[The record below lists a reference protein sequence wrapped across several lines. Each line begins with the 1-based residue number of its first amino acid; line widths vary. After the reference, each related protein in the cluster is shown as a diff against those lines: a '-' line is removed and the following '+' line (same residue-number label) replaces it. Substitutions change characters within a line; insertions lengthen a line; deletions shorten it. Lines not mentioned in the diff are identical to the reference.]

1 MSSVSGQV
9 AAIAPLPRREQ
20 RAAQDELRVGVV
32 DIGSNSIRLVVFDG
46 LKRVPV
52 PMFNEKVLPGLGR
65 GLAESGKLN
74 EEGVAVALDSLERF
88 AGLAR
93 AMGVARLDLLA
104 TAAVREASNG
114 PEFVAEVERR
124 CGRAVAILSGQE
136 EARLSALGVMS
147 GMPSARGVMGDLGGG
162 SLELVRLEAG
172 QVQDSVTLPL
182 GPLRLTDES
191 GGDRER
197 ALAFAARELDKVAW
211 LAEVPADAL
220 YPVGGAWRALARL
233 HMDHTVYPLHMIHGY
248 GIPRGEAEELVR
260 LVGRL
265 GKRSLARIGSVSKR
279 RLETLPLAALV
290 LEKVLERVKSKRV
303 VFSAFGLREGW
314 LFDSLP
320 EPERGLDPLLAAA
333 EDWAAREG
341 RFPQLAPALTD
352 WTAPLFPNESA
363 SAARLRSAACRLSDI
378 GWRYHP
384 DYRAEQI
391 LLRILRAQELFVEH
405 HERAFLGLALHHRYG
420 GKPEDEGLE
429 TTRALLRPNKTRRAE
444 ALGAALRLAYAT
456 CGGAE
461 QGLRETA
468 LSWDGKD
475 LRLLIPSDTSV
486 PPGQT
491 LERRLQ
497 TLADALDAGK
507 AEIVREAPKG

>member
-1 MSSVSGQV
+1 MTSLAQV
-9 AAIAPLPRREQ
+9 AAIAPLPKRDL
-20 RAAQDELRVGVV
+20 RAPQDEERVGVV

-52 PMFNEKVLPGLGR
+52 PLFNEKVLPGLGR
-65 GLAESGKLN
+65 GLAESGRLN
-74 EEGVAVALDSLERF
+74 EDGVAVALDSLERF

-114 PEFVAEVERR
+114 AGFVAEVERR
-124 CGRAVAILSGQE
+124 CGRPVTVLSGVE
-136 EARLSALGVMS
+136 EARLSALGVLS
-147 GMPSARGVMGDLGGG
+147 GMPTARGVMGDLGGG
-162 SLELVRLEAG
+162 SLELVRLEEG
-172 QVQDSVTLPL
+172 RVGESVTLPL
-182 GPLRLTDES
+182 GPLRLADES

-197 ALAFAARELDKVAW
+197 AAAFTLAQLDRVPW
-211 LAEVPADAL
+211 LAEAAPDAL
-220 YPVGGAWRALARL
+220 YPVGGAWRGLARL

-248 GIPRGEAEELVR
+248 GIPRAEAEELVR
-260 LVGRL
+260 LVSRL
-265 GKRSLARIGSVSKR
+265 GKRSLARIASVSKR

-314 LFDSLP
+314 VFDKLP
-320 EPERGLDPLLAAA
+320 DGERVLDPLLAAT
-333 EDWAAREG
+333 EEWTAREG
-341 RFPQLAPALTD
+341 RFPHLAAALID
-352 WTAPLFPNESA
+352 WTAPLFPGESA
-363 SAARLRSAACRLSDI
+363 SASRLRLAACRLSDV

-420 GKPEDEGLE
+420 GKAEDEGLD
-429 TTRALLRPNKTRRAE
+429 TVRALLRPSKARRAE
-444 ALGAALRLAYAT
+444 VLGTALRLAYAT

-461 QGLRETA
+461 QGLRETRLA
-468 LSWDGKD
+468 FENKT
-475 LRLLIPSDTSV
+475 LRLFIPPDTAV

-497 TLADALDAGK
+497 TLADALDAEG
-507 AEIVREAPKG
+507 AEIVRRAP

>member
-1 MSSVSGQV
+1 MPPPAQV
-9 AAIAPLPRREQ
+9 AAISPLPVRDS
-20 RAAQDELRVGVV
+20 RASELDERVGVV

-52 PMFNEKVLPGLGR
+52 PVFNEKVLPGLGR

-74 EEGVAVALDSLERF
+74 EEGVAVALESLERF

-93 AMGVARLDLLA
+93 AMGTARLDLLA
-104 TAAVREASNG
+104 TAAVREAGNG

-124 CGRAVAILSGQE
+124 CGRSVSILTGEE
-136 EARLSALGVMS
+136 EARLSALGVLS
-147 GMPSARGVMGDLGGG
+147 GLPGARGLMGDLGGG
-162 SLELVRLEAG
+162 SLELVRLDEGKAL
-172 QVQDSVTLPL
+172 DSITLPL
-182 GPLRLTDES
+182 GPLRLSDES

-197 ALAFAARELDKVAW
+197 AAVFVQRQLDRVPWLGEVAP
-211 LAEVPADAL
+211 EAL
-220 YPVGGAWRALARL
+220 YPVGGAWRGLARL
-233 HMDHTVYPLHMIHGY
+233 HMDHCAYPLHMIHGY

-279 RLETLPLAALV
+279 RLESLPLAALV
-290 LEKVLERVKSKRV
+290 LEKVLERVRSRRV

-314 LFDSLP
+314 VFDCLP
-320 EPERGLDPLLAAA
+320 DSERALDPLTAAA
-333 EDWAAREG
+333 ADWAAREG
-341 RFPQLAPALTD
+341 RFPHLAAALVD
-352 WTAPLFPNESA
+352 WTAPLFPGESA
-363 SAARLRSAACRLSDI
+363 NAARLRVAACRLSDI

-405 HERAFLGLALHHRYG
+405 HERAFLGLALYNRYS
-420 GKPEDEGLE
+420 GKASDEGLE
-429 TTRALLRPNKTRRAE
+429 TVRALLRPAKSRRAE
-444 ALGAALRLAYAT
+444 VLGAALRLAYAT

-461 QGLRETA
+461 QGLRETR
-468 LSWDGKD
+468 LEWDGKA
-475 LRLLIPSDTSV
+475 LRLFIPPDTSV

-497 TLADALDAGK
+497 TVATALEAESAG
-507 AEIVREAPKG
+507 IVRSAA